1 MPENC
6 NPNECPLSLRVEAL
20 ERANEQHSDTHK
32 EMFDRL
38 RALEKENAV
47 QNANYKAI
55 EAKLDELTVMVKNLT
70 EKPAKRWDSFGDKIL
85 WFLVEA
91 VLIVAAVK
99 IGLM

>member
-6 NPNECPLSLRVEAL
+6 NPNDCPLSLRVEAL

-38 RALEKENAV
+38 RSLETENAV

-85 WFLVEA
+85 WFLAEA

>member
-6 NPNECPLSLRVEAL
+6 NPNDCPLSLRVEAL
-20 ERANEQHSDTHK
+20 ERANEQHGDTHK

-38 RALEKENAV
+38 RSLETENAV

-85 WFLVEA
+85 WFLAEA

>member
-6 NPNECPLSLRVEAL
+6 NPNNCPLAPRVEAL

-38 RALEKENAV
+38 RLLETENAV
-47 QNANYKAI
+47 QNANYEAI

-85 WFLVEA
+85 WFLAEA

>member
-6 NPNECPLSLRVEAL
+6 NPNDCPLSLRVEAL

-38 RALEKENAV
+38 RLLETENAV

-85 WFLVEA
+85 WFLAEA

>member
-6 NPNECPLSLRVEAL
+6 NPNDCPLSLRVDAL

-32 EMFDRL
+32 EMYDRL